1 MKSSFAVVD
10 TETNGL
16 NWGSDI
22 LEIAIVILHP
32 VTLETLSEFHS
43 LVKPTIKN
51 TVGRTDIHEID
62 MNMLKNAPVLKDLAD
77 EIRQHLNGKILV
89 SHNLEFDQEKL
100 VDNISHHG
108 GQINPGTGVCTL
120 ELTGE
125 KLTTVANKYGIP
137 SPKAHSALSDA
148 RVAAAI
154 LRMTHH
160 KWYKKHFSP
169 ASLIWQNADSDSM
182 PTKPRL
188 ETPKRLI
195 SPASEKLKRQAV
207 AELNARG
214 IFADASM
221 FIAPDSAELSQLLQG
236 MNPTPEMLQKT
247 SRYGGNQPATERQKD
262 YANDLLEENGIYHI
276 DVERMSRTEISS
288 LIDLLLSD
296 PSRVAAMG
304 RRRQSAGCFT
314 FQTMTA
320 SATST
325 LLMLL
330 RKIASPRKS

>member
-1 MKSSFAVVD
+1 MNSSFAVVD

-16 NWGSDI
+16 DWGSDI

-43 LVKPTIKN
+43 LVKPTIRN
-51 TVGRTDIHEID
+51 TVGRTDVHEID
-62 MNMLKNAPVLKDLAD
+62 MSMLEDAPILKDLAD
-77 EIRQHLNGKILV
+77 EIRLHLNGKILV

-108 GQINPGTGVCTL
+108 GQIDPGTGVCTL
-120 ELTGE
+120 ELTGQ
-125 KLTTVANKYGIP
+125 KLTTVANKYRIP
-137 SPKAHSALSDA
+137 SAKAHSALSDA

-160 KWYKKHFSP
+160 KWYKKHLSP
-169 ASLIWQNADSDSM
+169 ASLIWHNDSSGPI
-182 PTKPRL
+182 PTRPRL
-188 ETPKRLI
+188 GTPKRLV
-195 SPASEKLKRQAV
+195 SPASEKLKTQAV

-214 IFADASM
+214 IFADVSM
-221 FIAPDSAELSQLLQG
+221 FIAPDSTELSQLLQG
-236 MNPTPEMLQKT
+236 LNPTPEMRQKT

-288 LIDLLLSD
+288 LIDQLLSN
-296 PSRVAAMG
+296 PSRVAARG
-304 RRRQSAGCFT
+304 RQRQPTGCFT
-314 FQTMTA
+314 FHTMAA
-320 SATST
+320 SAVST
-325 LLMLL
+325 LLTLL
-330 RKIASPRKS
+330 RKIASPSNS

>member
-1 MKSSFAVVD
+1 MLPHFAVVD

-16 NWGSDI
+16 DWGSDI
-22 LEIAIVILHP
+22 LEIAIVTLHP

-43 LVKPTIKN
+43 LLKPTIKN

-62 MNMLKNAPVLKDLAD
+62 MGMLKDAPILLDLAD
-77 EIRQHLNGKILV
+77 EIRLHLNGKILV

-120 ELTGE
+120 ELTGQ
-125 KLTTVANKYGIP
+125 KLTVVANKYGIP

-148 RVAAAI
+148 RVAAAV

-160 KWYKKHFSP
+160 KWDKKHLSP
-169 ASLIWQNADSDSM
+169 ASLIWENADSDSM

-188 ETPKRLI
+188 GTPSRSL
-195 SPASEKLKRQAV
+195 SPASEKLKIQAI

-214 IFADASM
+214 ISADASM
-221 FIAPDSAELSQLLQG
+221 FMAPDSTELSQLLQG
-236 MNPTPEMLQKT
+236 LNPTPEMRQKT

-288 LIDLLLSD
+288 LIDQLLSN
-296 PSRVAAMG
+296 PSRVAAWG
-304 RRRQSAGCFT
+304 GQRQPAGCFT
-314 FQTMTA
+314 FHNIAA

-330 RKIASPRKS
+330 RKIAGPRKS

>member
-1 MKSSFAVVD
+1 MLPKLAVVD

-16 NWGSDI
+16 YWGSDI

-62 MNMLKNAPVLKDLAD
+62 MDMLRDAPVLEDLAYK
-77 EIRQHLNGKILV
+77 IRLNLNGKILV

-100 VDNISHHG
+100 VDNISRHG
-108 GQINPGTGVCTL
+108 GQINPGVGICTL

-125 KLTTVANKYGIP
+125 KLTTVASKYGIP

-160 KWYKKHFSP
+160 KWHKKRLTPASVNWHNNDSELRLVKPRQGTPRRSMSP
-169 ASLIWQNADSDSM
+169 ATERQKA
-182 PTKPRL
+182 
-188 ETPKRLI
+188 
-195 SPASEKLKRQAV
+195 QAV
-207 AELNARG
+207 AELKAKG
-214 IFADASM
+214 IVADTSM
-221 FIAPDSAELSQLLQG
+221 FIAPDSTELSQLLRG
-236 MNPTPEMLQKT
+236 LNPTPEMQRKT
-247 SRYGGNQPATERQKD
+247 SRYGGNQPATERQKE
-262 YANDLLEENGIYHI
+262 YANDLLDENGIYYI

-288 LIDLLLSD
+288 LIDQLLSN

-304 RRRQSAGCFT
+304 RQRQSAGCFT
-314 FQTMTA
+314 FHAIAA

-325 LLMLL
+325 LLTLL
-330 RKIASPRKS
+330 RKIATPKKS

>member
-1 MKSSFAVVD
+1 MLPSFAVVD

-16 NWGSDI
+16 DWGSDI

-43 LVKPTIKN
+43 LVKPTMKN
-51 TVGRTDIHEID
+51 TVGLTDVHQID
-62 MNMLKNAPVLKDLAD
+62 MGMLRDAPVLKDLAD
-77 EIRQHLNGKILV
+77 EIRLNLNGKILV

-100 VDNISHHG
+100 IDNISHHG
-108 GQINPGTGVCTL
+108 GQIDPGSGVCTL
-120 ELTGE
+120 ELTGQ
-125 KLTTVANKYGIP
+125 KLTTVANKYRIP
-137 SPKAHSALSDA
+137 SSKAHSALSDA

-160 KWYKKHFSP
+160 KWYKKHLSP
-169 ASLIWQNADSDSM
+169 ASLKWHNDSSGPM
-182 PTKPRL
+182 RTKPRL
-188 ETPKRLI
+188 GTTKRSV
-195 SPASEKLKRQAV
+195 SPASEKQKRQAV

-221 FIAPDSAELSQLLQG
+221 FIAPDSTELSQLLRG
-236 MNPTPEMLQKT
+236 LNPTPEMRQKT

-304 RRRQSAGCFT
+304 RQRQSAGCFT
-314 FQTMTA
+314 FQTIAA
-320 SATST
+320 SAIST
-325 LLMLL
+325 LLTLL